1 MGIVKARNRLL
12 RAARALAEQGTTPPA
27 IDPAS
32 HRVRSASFVKPANQ
46 LFAEAVQEVIEAG
59 ARPGMA
65 HLSI

>member
-1 MGIVKARNRLL
+1 
-12 RAARALAEQGTTPPA
+12 
-27 IDPAS
+27 
-32 HRVRSASFVKPANQ
+32 VRSASFVKPANQ